1 MRRVIKLLEQIVG
14 VLFLLAMI
22 VFPLVGVRQCA
33 DQIDTARANLPT
45 YHVSYGN
52 AWGGISYDFEMYTVD
67 GSHYIFYGKNGEF
80 VGDIFV
86 SGNNQ
91 LTIRRNSGR

>member
-14 VLFLLAMI
+14 ILGVPFLLAMI
-22 VFPLVGVRQCA
+22 VFLFVGVRQCA

-52 AWGGISYDFEMYTVD
+52 AWGGISYDFEI
-67 GSHYIFYGKNGEF
+67 H
-80 VGDIFV
+80 
-86 SGNNQ
+86 
-91 LTIRRNSGR
+91 GRWKPLHFLW

>member
-45 YHVSYGN
+45 YRVRYHSFLNGS
-52 AWGGISYDFEMYTVD
+52 ASYDFETYTD
-67 GSHYIFYGKNGEF
+67 
-80 VGDIFV
+80 
-86 SGNNQ
+86 
-91 LTIRRNSGR
+91 